1 MSINTSWKATA
12 DWWESL
18 SPNRKLFAK
27 AFALGFFS
35 ACFLVLVLGC
45 SGDNGAPTRIARN
58 GQEIQQ
64 HTQHQRDL
72 AESAKDSAE
81 KIGEEAGENPN
92 VAAHV
97 GNIVQAQIDIE
108 DQANQIDSA
117 SKNVVLDSTRVEGK
131 VPWWGTA
138 INRVALV
145 VLVLLVAAL
154 AWYSG
159 LLNFVRRW
167 IGTFTPAVVGQAK
180 LDYEALD
187 AAPIADETARHRV
200 AISIAAR
207 RAADPAYDGAFR
219 KVAKQKKLAK

>member
-12 DWWESL
+12 EWWESL

-27 AFALGFFS
+27 AFAFGFFS

-45 SGDNGAPTRIARN
+45 GGDSNAPTRIARN

-64 HTQHQRDL
+64 HTQEQREL
-72 AESAKDSAE
+72 AESAKDSAS
-81 KIGEEAGENPN
+81 KIGEEAGDNPN

-97 GNIVQAQIDIE
+97 GNIVKAQDDIRNE
-108 DQANQIDSA
+108 ADAIDSA
-117 SKNVVLDSTRVEGK
+117 SKNIVMDSTRVEGK

-138 INRVALV
+138 INRIALV

-167 IGTFTPAVVGQAK
+167 IGAFTPAVVGQAK

-187 AAPIADETARHRV
+187 APPVADEMARHRV

-219 KVAKQKKLAK
+219 KVSRQKKLAK